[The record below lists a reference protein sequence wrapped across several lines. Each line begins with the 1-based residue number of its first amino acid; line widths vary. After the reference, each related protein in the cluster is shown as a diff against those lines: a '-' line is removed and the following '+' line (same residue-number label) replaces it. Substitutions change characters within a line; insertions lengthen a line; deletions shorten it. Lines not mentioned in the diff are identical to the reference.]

1 MGPKVGLRA
10 SGQPWAMGRNP
21 VGIGGGRRERRTV
34 SRNVTQDAVVWFWN
48 EEDGRMLVECWGG
61 DKAGTALLRW
71 LPLGRGGFWH

>member
-21 VGIGGGRRERRTV
+21 VGIGGGRREWRAV
-34 SRNVTQDAVVWFWN
+34 SRKVTQDAIVRFRD
-48 EEDGRMLVECWGG
+48 EDGATLLVECWCG

-71 LPLGRGGFWH
+71 LPLGRIECWG